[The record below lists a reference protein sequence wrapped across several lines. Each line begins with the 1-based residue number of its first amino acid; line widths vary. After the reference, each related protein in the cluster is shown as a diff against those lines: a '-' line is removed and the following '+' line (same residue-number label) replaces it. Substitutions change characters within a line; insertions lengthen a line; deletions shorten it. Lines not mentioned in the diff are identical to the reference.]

1 MVVQPTPQGVLYKY
15 TVIFDKFS
23 LQKPTAP
30 TSHRLN
36 KPDQNL
42 PVFLI
47 LQWKAKERGRGQ
59 GQCSS
64 KEDRSRRSPAVLSP
78 SAAELGWPGEP
89 RLTAAGAP
97 AGALA
102 PAVPAKR
109 SHRSREGGTTQRSNY
124 PAIQRSSS
132 SRALPA
138 SPGCS
143 GTALQQA
150 WREPRPGRAERGRAG
165 RAVTLRGWLRASGV
179 TVGGKARAGPGSEA
193 QRNFGDLQYYARL
206 NFLQK
211 DMVVPPEY
219 LKTARTAAG
228 PGDGEGTS
236 ARLGF

>member
-1 MVVQPTPQGVLYKY
+1 MVSITNRPAT
-15 TVIFDKFS
+15 
-23 LQKPTAP
+23 P

-64 KEDRSRRSPAVLSP
+64 KEDRSRKSPAVLSP

-143 GTALQQA
+143 GTAPQQA
-150 WREPRPGRAERGRAG
+150 WREPRPGSAERGRAG
-165 RAVTLRGWLRASGV
+165 RAVTLGLAESVGSDRRRESAGWPWERGAKKLWRPSVLRKDNGLLSISGYF
-179 TVGGKARAGPGSEA
+179 EE
-193 QRNFGDLQYYARL
+193 N
-206 NFLQK
+206 
-211 DMVVPPEY
+211 
-219 LKTARTAAG
+219 LKTLGKTFKDCKTTAITKTNRCG
-228 PGDGEGTS
+228 
-236 ARLGF
+236 